1 MLYFSGFGLQNER
14 VLFEDLLRGGGGP
27 RTLAGFSLGAVQ
39 AFECALGGIGS
50 SGSSG
55 GGGSNRS
62 CTAAGGVRDLDL
74 ISPAFFMDKSAEFK
88 RDEIL
93 RFERSR
99 AGYMRAFYSKLGV
112 KDRAMQKMPAVQDLK
127 LLLHYKWRAG
137 DFAALKARGVRI
149 RVFLGGADGIMNARA
164 ALEFF
169 KPLCTVYFFKGKGHI
184 LR

>member
-27 RTLAGFSLGAVQ
+27 RTFAGFSLGAVQ

-50 SGSSG
+50 SGT
-55 GGGSNRS
+55 NRS
-62 CTAAGGVRDLDL
+62 CTETGGVRDLDL
-74 ISPAFFMDKSAEFK
+74 ISPAFFMDKSTEFK

-93 RFERSR
+93 RFERSH
-99 AGYMRAFYSKLGV
+99 AGYMRAFYGKLGI
-112 KDRAMQKMPAVQDLK
+112 KDRTMQKMPAVQDLK

-137 DFAALKARGVRI
+137 DFAALKGRGVRI